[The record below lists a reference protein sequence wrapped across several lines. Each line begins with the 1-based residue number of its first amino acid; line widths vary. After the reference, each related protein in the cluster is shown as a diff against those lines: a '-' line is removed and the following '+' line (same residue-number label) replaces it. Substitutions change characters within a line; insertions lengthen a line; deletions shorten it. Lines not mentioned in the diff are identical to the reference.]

1 MSFSIETVT
10 LHGLSLALDAA
21 ALRQQVIAT
30 NIANANVDGYVAQ
43 GVSFDAAMTDASG
56 ALDATGAA
64 TSGPRAHVGP
74 KLDSEGRPQPVQI
87 DAEMADLSLNQLRYQ
102 SLISGLNKHL
112 SVLAVAIAD
121 GKS

>member
-1 MSFSIETVT
+1 MSSSIEAVT
-10 LHGLSLALDAA
+10 TTSLSLALDAA
-21 ALRQQVIAT
+21 ATRQQVIAA

-43 GVSFDAAMTDASG
+43 GVSFEAVMTGAFDGAGAAMPG
-56 ALDATGAA
+56 LQ
-64 TSGPRAHVGP
+64 AHVGP
-74 KLDSEGRPQPVQI
+74 KLDLEGRPQPVQI

-102 SLISGLNKHL
+102 TLIAGLNKHL